1 MGAAAWLTNLVE
13 CVLTGNTIRNEATIV
28 SQGTPLAFPYSILV
42 IPGTPT
48 DAVSTATLG
57 LVVSGNVLVGATM
70 QALPRPAVAAPMNDW
85 GVFNT
90 VVPFNPPTPTPTPS
104 PGPTS

>member
-1 MGAAAWLTNLVE
+1 MGAPAWLTNLVE
-13 CVLTGNTIRNEATIV
+13 CVVTGNTIRNEATIV

-42 IPGTPT
+42 IPGKPT
-48 DAVSTATLG
+48 DAVSTATAG

-70 QALPRPAVAAPMNDW
+70 QALPRPAAPAPMNDW

-90 VVPFNPPTPTPTPS
+90 VVPFSPLPPTPA
-104 PGPTS
+104 PGN